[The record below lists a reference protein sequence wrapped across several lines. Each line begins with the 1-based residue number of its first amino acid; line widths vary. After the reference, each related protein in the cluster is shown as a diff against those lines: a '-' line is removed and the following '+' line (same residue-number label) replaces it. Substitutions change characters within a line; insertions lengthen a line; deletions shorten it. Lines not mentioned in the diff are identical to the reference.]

1 MKEARNYIDTLRKS
15 ARAWDYW
22 VNNGNGI
29 ITDAGVDNYLK
40 VIEHDTTALCNLDAN
55 KVKDEILASK
65 DGISWRIER
74 IDKYGLLPL
83 LQYLEDFKGVKSCL
97 NDDAVNEAIDTYFL
111 RIYEKANDLCRV
123 MAVAEKYI
131 PQKPKKKDKSCFAD
145 IVQYHDKEKLIKRLH
160 ELIDGKGGA
169 DVGSVLFKAS
179 EDRLLTRVPTQAEF
193 KSEFTLIGGWSAIHN
208 YMVFEPNDNNKLT
221 RAFNI
226 KIFD

>member
-65 DGISWRIER
+65 DGISWRIGR

-83 LQYLEDFKGVKSCL
+83 LQYLEDFKGAKSCL
-97 NDDAVNEAIDTYFL
+97 NDEAVNEAIDTYFL

-123 MAVAEKYI
+123 MAEAEHFIPSPKHPVIQKALANPILLDIFYDRPDVLENYI
-131 PQKPKKKDKSCFAD
+131 KFCLAAKTPTERARKAKELAND
-145 IVQYHDKEKLIKRLH
+145 IKMKGEYINTRLRTELEKIGINVGEYRTWQ
-160 ELIDGKGGA
+160 GA
-169 DVGSVLFKAS
+169 ANKA
-179 EDRLLTRVPTQAEF
+179 
-193 KSEFTLIGGWSAIHN
+193 
-208 YMVFEPNDNNKLT
+208 
-221 RAFNI
+221 
-226 KIFD
+226 

>member
-1 MKEARNYIDTLRKS
+1 MKGEEYIDALRANIKKFEH
-15 ARAWDYW
+15 WKE
-22 VNNGNGI
+22 NGNTI
-29 ITDAGVDNYLK
+29 ISDCGASDFLK
-40 VIEHDTTALCNLDAN
+40 VIEADMNELSRLNAN
-55 KVKDEILASK
+55 EVKDEILEHEN
-65 DGISWRIER
+65 GISWRIKR
-74 IDKYGLLPL
+74 IEKYGLLPL
-83 LQYLEDFKGVKSCL
+83 LQYLEDFKNIKVIL
-97 NDDAVNEAIDTYFL
+97 DDEAVSKAIDTYFL

-131 PQKPKKKDKSCFAD
+131 PQKPKKKVKSCFAD
-145 IVQYHDKEKLIKRLH
+145 IVQYHDKEQLIKRLH

-208 YMVFEPNDNNKLT
+208 YMVFDPNDNNKLT